1 MCISFAGRAM
11 SLVSVKN
18 IWFPLQ
24 FNHTL
29 QIQIRLV
36 RQWSD
41 PTLEQTNMRNF
52 WGQFFS
58 CFCRQKIRC
67 ENYVA
72 WLLWYDFKNHLVQMF
87 HAFRGRHALIR
98 FQVSWLVSLTT
109 FFFCVGGVQDNAQR
123 YLGYWIF
130 GKRKQT
136 WKREPIIEMRS
147 CVINVYL

>member
-41 PTLEQTNMRNF
+41 PTLEQTTQSQYSVVVNLTNTLPVLCLACHVAEWQKNVLNF
-52 WGQFFS
+52 RDPF
-58 CFCRQKIRC
+58 
-67 ENYVA
+67 
-72 WLLWYDFKNHLVQMF
+72 
-87 HAFRGRHALIR
+87 
-98 FQVSWLVSLTT
+98 
-109 FFFCVGGVQDNAQR
+109 
-123 YLGYWIF
+123 
-130 GKRKQT
+130 
-136 WKREPIIEMRS
+136 
-147 CVINVYL
+147 